1 METLLCANARFAS
14 FWTIIHMDPVNTL
27 FWILVWVEKSE
38 SAALVFS
45 CGQRIPTLCVLMMPT
60 MEDYMLVF
68 VPQKILS
75 LSGLLGQNILLLCHY
90 AERKRIMDHQ
100 LDIFIFFFLCS
111 LSPSTVCLCTVQKLY
126 AHALSLR
133 LRYRWIQV
141 AAIGLEY
148 ELQHVESFTM
158 DPFRCKYSWNDAEED
173 GEKRLFWYVWTWTNI
188 FSMSTGCV
196 FPHGCLRNEMLLI
209 VSVGVK

>member
-1 METLLCANARFAS
+1 MPIIQPFSNRLRGHLHGNTFVCKCTFRIILDDHPHGSCKHTLLNPGLGGKIWKRC
-14 FWTIIHMDPVNTL
+14 PCV
-27 FWILVWVEKSE
+27 LVWT
-38 SAALVFS
+38 ANPHTL
-45 CGQRIPTLCVLMMPT
+45 RIDDANNGGLHACVC
-60 MEDYMLVF
+60 
-68 VPQKILS
+68 

-133 LRYRWIQV
+133 LRYWWIQV

-173 GEKRLFWYVWTWTNI
+173 GEKRLFWYVWT
-188 FSMSTGCV
+188 
-196 FPHGCLRNEMLLI
+196 
-209 VSVGVK
+209 